1 MGTLKESKLSKST
14 EGKEYSLTDFEMN
27 FFKALVIN
35 RNAAFNQYQAA
46 IQGFLTYLAGTKW
59 AYKHPEDYDF
69 EVDSE
74 KQSVKVTLKKES

>member
-1 MGTLKESKLSKST
+1 MGELKNSKKAN
-14 EGKEYSLTDFEMN
+14 KEYSLSKFEMN

-35 RNAAFNQYQAA
+35 RNAAFNQYQGA

-59 AYKHPEDYDF
+59 GIEDPENYEF

-74 KQSVKVTLKKES
+74 RDAVKITKKEAV